1 MFKVRVSNSALAGQ
15 CLHRPNSFL
24 LIKSFGEVTTM
35 RIIGIA
41 AGWLACAGTVLA
53 ADSVPSVADELVG
66 RWESTSFVTT
76 NCLLT
81 TNYHYLMMATNLEMK
96 DLRSAGSLWASASL
110 VATNNSRQTNLIL
123 CVYDVVDVGTDPRN
137 KKRVLSLDSELHF
150 TDHAGK
156 ERPIREASG
165 ALLSGGHIEFH
176 PMGGYSFSCSLSNGV
191 WTLEKFGTLIDGKTY
206 YKVHVKAALK
216 RVSSEPGERL
226 CIWRAEDGAANRG
239 QPVGSETNRKSAAAG
254 PGG

>member
-1 MFKVRVSNSALAGQ
+1 
-15 CLHRPNSFL
+15 
-24 LIKSFGEVTTM
+24 M

-76 NCLLT
+76 NSILT
-81 TNYHYLMMATNLEMK
+81 TNYHYLMMATNPEMK
-96 DLRSAGSLWASASL
+96 DLTSADSLWASASL
-110 VATNNSRQTNLIL
+110 VATNSSRQTNLIL
-123 CVYDVVDVGTDPRN
+123 CVYNVLGVGTDPRD
-137 KKRVLSLDSELHF
+137 KKRVWSLDSELHF

-165 ALLSGGHIEFH
+165 AWFNGSHIEFH

-191 WTLEKFGTLIDGKTY
+191 WAMEEFGTFLDGKTC
-206 YKVHVKAALK
+206 YKVHVKALLK
-216 RVSSEPGERL
+216 KASPEPGERL
-226 CIWRAEDGAANRG
+226 CIWRAEPDGPANRG
-239 QPVGSETNRKSAAAG
+239 QPVGSETNRTSAAAG
-254 PGG
+254 PGR